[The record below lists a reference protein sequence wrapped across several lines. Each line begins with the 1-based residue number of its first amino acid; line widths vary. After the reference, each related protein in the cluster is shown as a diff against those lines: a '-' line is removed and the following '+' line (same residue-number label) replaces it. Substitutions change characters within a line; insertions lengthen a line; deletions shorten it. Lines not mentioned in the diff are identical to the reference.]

1 MDVARLIERIERVDV
16 ASASVGELASV
27 MGDLGRLKGWVGSTE
42 AAAAHR
48 AGELER
54 SGQASSA
61 ADLISRGTK
70 TSRRSAE
77 KTQRRGAA
85 LAQAPGVEQQLAA
98 GRISTEHADALA
110 TAAGKLDDEQRSALF
125 ERDEQLARRAASQTP
140 AQFARTLSKAAAEIS
155 LDDGIERSEQ
165 QRRAA
170 TLSHGINAD
179 TGMGWIRAEL
189 HPDDYQKVKRRLDA
203 EVNAMK
209 RLPKHEGRR
218 YEQLGADA
226 LVALVTGGRAASR
239 VPAEVSLL
247 IDHQTLSSGPHAD
260 TVCEYSDGNPLPA
273 ETARRHA
280 CDAKIIPAVLD
291 SIGMPLDVGRGARH
305 ATLAQR
311 TALRAMYRTCGV
323 DGCDTGFDRCE
334 MHHLVEWNDLGDT
347 DLENLVPVC
356 SFHHHRAH
364 EGRWR
369 LQLEPSTR
377 QLSVF
382 LPDGSLHSRCLP
394 DMVAERA
401 DSRTAA

>member
-1 MDVARLIERIERVDV
+1 MEVARLIERIERVDV
-16 ASASVGELASV
+16 ASASVGELASL

-54 SGQASSA
+54 AGQASSA
-61 ADLISRGTK
+61 SDLISRGTK
-70 TSRRSAE
+70 TSRRTAE
-77 KTQRRGAA
+77 KTQRRGDA
-85 LAQAPGVEQQLAA
+85 LAQAPGVAQQLAS

-110 TAAGKLDDEQRSALF
+110 TAAGKLDDEQRDELF
-125 ERDEQLARRAASQTP
+125 GRDEELAQRAVSETP
-140 AQFARTLSKAAAEIS
+140 AQFARTLAKAAAEIS

-165 QRRAA
+165 QRRSAS
-170 TLSHGINAD
+170 LSHGINPD

-189 HPDDYQKVKRRLDA
+189 HPDDYQKVKRRLDT

-209 RLPKHEGRR
+209 RLPEHEGRR
-218 YEQLGADA
+218 YEQLAAEA
-226 LVALVTGGRAASR
+226 LVSLVTGSRSVSR
-239 VPAEVSLL
+239 VPAEVTLL
-247 IDHQTLSSGPHAD
+247 LDYQTLVSGMHAD
-260 TVCEYSDGNPLPA
+260 TVCEYGDGNPLPA

-291 SIGMPLDVGRGARH
+291 SASMPLDVGRGARH
-305 ATLAQR
+305 ATPAQR

-334 MHHLVEWNDLGDT
+334 MHHLVEWNDLGTT
-347 DLENLVPVC
+347 DLDNLVPVC
-356 SFHHHRAH
+356 SFHHHRVH

-377 QLSVF
+377 ELSVF
-382 LPDGSLHSRCLP
+382 LPDGSLHSRCKP
-394 DMVAERA
+394 DMVVERA
-401 DSRTAA
+401 NGRAAA